1 MIEALVSPSPPTK
14 QQFSIYNP
22 IKTAFLAVVIAPAPF
37 LFQFHTNFDIG

>member
-1 MIEALVSPSPPTK
+1 MIEALVPPSPPTK

-37 LFQFHTNFDIG
+37 LFQFHTNFDID